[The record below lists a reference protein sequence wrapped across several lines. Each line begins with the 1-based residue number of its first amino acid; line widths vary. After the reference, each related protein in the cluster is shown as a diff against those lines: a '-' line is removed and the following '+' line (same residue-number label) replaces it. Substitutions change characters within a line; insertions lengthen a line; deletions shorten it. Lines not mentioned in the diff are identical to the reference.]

1 MGRFGA
7 ALVLLFAAAGVS
19 ADEVHLRSGGQL
31 SGIIV
36 ARTTSSVEIEV
47 SAGRVT
53 IPHRLIDRIVEGES
67 PLARYNV
74 RARALADDDVLGWL
88 MLADWARGADLSG
101 QARDAYNH
109 VLRVDPN
116 NGAAHAA
123 LGHRRVESQWM
134 TRDEAM
140 QAQGFVHF
148 EGEWVQPGYRDSV
161 LAERDASARQRAE
174 AEQARL
180 AVAEAQARAREAE
193 ARARVAEAEAQRAAE
208 ERDQASF
215 VVGSGFW
222 GVPVVGPFAVGNP
235 HCRRVAPW
243 TPFAT
248 VVPTTTASFSFSLG
262 SSTGTGHH
270 RSSVRSTSM
279 GTASDRRTATRAG
292 RSASA
297 GLGGARTEKAAPRED
312 P

>member
-7 ALVLLFAAAGVS
+7 VLALLFAAVGVS

-36 ARTTSSVEIEV
+36 ARTASSVEIEV

-101 QARDAYNH
+101 QARDAYQH
-109 VLRVDPN
+109 VLRVDPDN
-116 NGAAHAA
+116 AAAHAA

-134 TRDEAM
+134 TREEAM
-140 QAQGFVHF
+140 QAQGFVRF

-161 LAERDASARQRAE
+161 LAERDAAARQRAE

-208 ERDQASF
+208 ERDQATF

-222 GVPVVGPFAVGNP
+222 GAPVVGPFVVGNP
-235 HCRRVAPW
+235 HCRRPW

-248 VVPTTTASFSFSLG
+248 VVPTTTTTSSFSFSLG

-270 RSSVRSTSM
+270 RSSVRSTSRA
-279 GTASDRRTATRAG
+279 TASDRRGPTRAG
-292 RSASA
+292 RSPSA
-297 GLGGARTEKAAPRED
+297 GLGPRAEKAVPRED